1 MVRNLG
7 RMAVLLPAGLVLASW
22 LLWTPAGLLGKAD
35 AVGYAVCHQIDLRSF
50 HIGVRALPLCSRCMG
65 MYLGVMLSFAYFIA
79 RRRGRAAQFPPWP
92 ILVCLLLFGAVFAVD
107 GLNSYL
113 HLFPAAPGLYEPSN
127 ALRLISGAL
136 MGVLLGAVVYPGFN
150 QTVWT
155 TWQEARILTS
165 FADLAGLLGLGAALI
180 GLVLTENPLILYP
193 LALVSTLG
201 VVLLLTV
208 VYTMLLLLVLHR
220 ENRAESW
227 GQLVLPLVGGL
238 TLAFV
243 QIGLL
248 DLGRYLITGTWS
260 GFSL

>member
-22 LLWTPAGLLGKAD
+22 LLWTPTGLLGKAD

-79 RRRGRAAQFPPWP
+79 RRRGRAAHFPPWP

-113 HLFPAAPGLYEPSN
+113 HLFPGAPGLYEPSN

-155 TWQEARILTS
+155 TWQEAPILTS

-208 VYTMLLLLVLHR
+208 VYTMLLLLVLRR

-227 GQLVLPLVGGL
+227 GQLALPLVGGL